1 MPPLAIHTSIA
12 KQMAD
17 RLSLPALDGQRGN
30 VYLGSTA
37 PDIRVITRWERQR
50 THYFDIHN
58 FGEQNSLASFFEN
71 NPALTESGGL
81 SERTQAF
88 LAGYMSHLVVDEMWI
103 GAIYRPF
110 FGEKSPLGGT
120 LRANVMDRALQFS
133 MDADARSDPGFIAH
147 VTEAVARCDLDLDI
161 GFIDRDSLDQWH
173 GVITDFVHQQP
184 DWDRFRERAR
194 RHLAEAGGL
203 NDAEYFELAESL
215 PDLVDETL
223 RYLDRTR
230 IDDVIGES
238 LDASVRVVKE
248 YLACA

>member
-17 RLSLPALDGQRGN
+17 RLSLPALDEQRGN

-50 THYFDIHN
+50 THFFDIHN
-58 FGEQNSLASFFEN
+58 FDEQSCVQAFFEN
-71 NPALTESGGL
+71 NSALSDAGCVSG
-81 SERTQAF
+81 RTQAF
-88 LAGYMSHLVVDEMWI
+88 LAGYLSHLVVDEIWI

-110 FGEKSPLGGT
+110 FGERSPLGGS

-133 MDADARSDPGFIAH
+133 LDADTRADPDFMLH
-147 VTEAVARCDLDLDI
+147 VTDAVARCDLDLEI
-161 GFIDRDSLDQWH
+161 GFIDHETLSRWH
-173 GVITDFVHQQP
+173 GVITDFVRQQP
-184 DWDRFRERAR
+184 DWERFRERAR
-194 RHLAEAGGL
+194 RHIAG
-203 NDAEYFELAESL
+203 NREISEAEYDELANSL

-223 RYLDRTR
+223 RYLSPER
-230 IDDVIGES
+230 IDEVMNES
-238 LDASVRVVKE
+238 LDASVRVVRE